1 MRQIFLLILLFIV
14 GQWLVKALRR
24 ADATRTSARTGA
36 GGDAGANARAGTR
49 AHGHASGA
57 SNGGANGAAN
67 GNASGKSA
75 AQLPEPM
82 IRCVECGVHAPKSD
96 SVLVAGQTFCS
107 HDHAKRYAARPTGRD
122 AR

>member
-24 ADATRTSARTGA
+24 HDAQ
-36 GGDAGANARAGTR
+36 
-49 AHGHASGA
+49 ASQR
-57 SNGGANGAAN
+57 SGANGAAGAKGAN
-67 GNASGKSA
+67 GGAGPTA
-75 AQLPEPM
+75 AAPAQLPEPM

-96 SVLVAGQTFCS
+96 SVVVAGQPFCS
-107 HDHAKRYAARPTGRD
+107 AAHAQRHGARPAGRD

>member
-24 ADATRTSARTGA
+24 ADASRTARTGA
-36 GGDAGANARAGTR
+36 GGHAGADAHAGARS
-49 AHGHASGA
+49 HGHASGK
-57 SNGGANGAAN
+57 AA
-67 GNASGKSA
+67 G
-75 AQLPEPM
+75 QLAEPM

-96 SVLVAGQTFCS
+96 SVMVEGQTFCS
-107 HDHAKRYAARPTGRD
+107 HDHAKRYAARPAGRN

>member
-24 ADATRTSARTGA
+24 HDAQTSQR
-36 GGDAGANARAGTR
+36 
-49 AHGHASGA
+49 S
-57 SNGGANGAAN
+57 GANGAAGAKGAN
-67 GNASGKSA
+67 GGARASA
-75 AQLPEPM
+75 PAQLAEPM

-96 SVLVAGQTFCS
+96 SVVVAGQPFCS
-107 HDHAKRYAARPTGRD
+107 AAHAQRHGARPTGRD

>member
-24 ADATRTSARTGA
+24 AEASRTSARTGA
-36 GGDAGANARAGTR
+36 GGDAGANARTG
-49 AHGHASGA
+49 AHANGHASG
-57 SNGGANGAAN
+57 SAN
-67 GNASGKSA
+67 GKSA
-75 AQLPEPM
+75 PQLAEPM
-82 IRCVECGVHAPKSD
+82 IRCVECGVHAPKSE

-107 HDHAKRYAARPTGRD
+107 HDHATRYAARPTGRD

>member
-24 ADATRTSARTGA
+24 ADASRTSARTSA
-36 GGDAGANARAGTR
+36 GGDAGASARTN
-49 AHGHASGA
+49 GHASG
-57 SNGGANGAAN
+57 SANG
-67 GNASGKSA
+67 KPA
-75 AQLPEPM
+75 AQLAEPM
-82 IRCVECGVHAPKSD
+82 IRCAQCGVHAPKSD

-107 HDHAKRYAARPTGRD
+107 HDHAQRYAARPTGRD

>member
-24 ADATRTSARTGA
+24 HDAHTAQRTGA
-36 GGDAGANARAGTR
+36 DGAR
-49 AHGHASGA
+49 GA
-57 SNGGANGAAN
+57 ADKADYRNGGNGAARP
-67 GNASGKSA
+67 ATP
-75 AQLPEPM
+75 QLAEPM

-96 SVLVAGQTFCS
+96 SIVVAGEAFCS
-107 HDHAKRYAARPTGRD
+107 AAHAQRHGARPTGRE

>member
-1 MRQIFLLILLFIV
+1 MRQIFLLILLFVV

-24 ADATRTSARTGA
+24 ADAARTSARTGA
-36 GGDAGANARAGTR
+36 GGDAGAHARSGTR
-49 AHGHASGA
+49 AHGHANGA
-57 SNGGANGAAN
+57 ANGGANGAA
-67 GNASGKSA
+67 SGKSA
-75 AQLPEPM
+75 GQLPEPM

-107 HDHAKRYAARPTGRD
+107 HDHAKRYAARPSGRD

>member
-24 ADATRTSARTGA
+24 ADASRTSARTGA
-36 GGDAGANARAGTR
+36 GGDASANART
-49 AHGHASGA
+49 GA
-57 SNGGANGAAN
+57 RANGQAN
-67 GNASGKSA
+67 GKPAP
-75 AQLPEPM
+75 QLAEPM
-82 IRCVECGVHAPKSD
+82 IRCAQCGVHAPKSD

-107 HDHAKRYAARPTGRD
+107 HDHAQRYATRPTGRD

>member
-24 ADATRTSARTGA
+24 ADASRTSARTGA
-36 GGDAGANARAGTR
+36 GGDAGANARTGAR
-49 AHGHASGA
+49 ANGQASG
-57 SNGGANGAAN
+57 SANG
-67 GNASGKSA
+67 KPA
-75 AQLPEPM
+75 AQLAEPM
-82 IRCVECGVHAPKSD
+82 IRCAQCGVHAPKSD

-107 HDHAKRYAARPTGRD
+107 HDHAQRYATRPTGRD

>member
-24 ADATRTSARTGA
+24 HDAQ
-36 GGDAGANARAGTR
+36 
-49 AHGHASGA
+49 ASQR
-57 SNGGANGAAN
+57 SGANGAAGAKGAN
-67 GNASGKSA
+67 GGAGPTA
-75 AQLPEPM
+75 AAPAQLPEPM

-96 SVLVAGQTFCS
+96 SVVVAGQPFCS
-107 HDHAKRYAARPTGRD
+107 AAHAQRHGARPTGRD

>member
-24 ADATRTSARTGA
+24 AEASRTARTGA
-36 GGDAGANARAGTR
+36 GGDAGANARTGAR
-49 AHGHASGA
+49 ASGQ
-57 SNGGANGAAN
+57 ANGS
-67 GNASGKSA
+67 ASGKSA
-75 AQLPEPM
+75 AQLAEPM
-82 IRCVECGVHAPKSD
+82 IRCAECGVHAPKSD
-96 SVLVAGQTFCS
+96 SVAVAGQTFCS

>member
-24 ADATRTSARTGA
+24 HDAHTAQRTGA
-36 GGDAGANARAGTR
+36 DGAR
-49 AHGHASGA
+49 GA
-57 SNGGANGAAN
+57 ADKADYRNGGNGAARP
-67 GNASGKSA
+67 ATP
-75 AQLPEPM
+75 QLAEPM

-96 SVLVAGQTFCS
+96 SVVVAGEAFCS
-107 HDHAKRYAARPTGRD
+107 AAHAQRHGARPTGRD

>member
-24 ADATRTSARTGA
+24 AEASRTARTGA
-36 GGDAGANARAGTR
+36 GADANARAGTR
-49 AHGHASGA
+49 A
-57 SNGGANGAAN
+57 NGQANG
-67 GNASGKSA
+67 KSP
-75 AQLPEPM
+75 AQLAEPM

>member
-24 ADATRTSARTGA
+24 AEASRTTRTGTGDA
-36 GGDAGANARAGTR
+36 AGANARP
-49 AHGHASGA
+49 GA
-57 SNGGANGAAN
+57 RANGQAN
-67 GNASGKSA
+67 GSANGKSA
-75 AQLPEPM
+75 PRLAEPM
-82 IRCVECGVHAPKSD
+82 IRCAECGVHAPQSD

>member
-24 ADATRTSARTGA
+24 HDAQTSHRTGA
-36 GGDAGANARAGTR
+36 ARA
-49 AHGHASGA
+49 AD
-57 SNGGANGAAN
+57 
-67 GNASGKSA
+67 A
-75 AQLPEPM
+75 AQLAEPM

-96 SVLVAGQTFCS
+96 SVVVAGQPFCCAA
-107 HDHAKRYAARPTGRD
+107 HAQRHSARPTGRD

>member
-24 ADATRTSARTGA
+24 HDAQTAQRTGNGA
-36 GGDAGANARAGTR
+36 PGAGA
-49 AHGHASGA
+49 HGA
-57 SNGGANGAAN
+57 NGGARPTDAP
-67 GNASGKSA
+67 
-75 AQLPEPM
+75 QLAEPM

-96 SVLVAGQTFCS
+96 SVVVAGQPFCS
-107 HDHAKRYAARPTGRD
+107 AAHAQRHGARPTGRD

>member
-24 ADATRTSARTGA
+24 HDAQASQRTG
-36 GGDAGANARAGTR
+36 T
-49 AHGHASGA
+49 
-57 SNGGANGAAN
+57 GANGAAGAKGPN
-67 GNASGKSA
+67 GPNGGARASA
-75 AQLPEPM
+75 PAPAQLAEPM

-96 SVLVAGQTFCS
+96 SVVVAGQPFCS
-107 HDHAKRYAARPTGRD
+107 AAHAQRHGARPTGRD